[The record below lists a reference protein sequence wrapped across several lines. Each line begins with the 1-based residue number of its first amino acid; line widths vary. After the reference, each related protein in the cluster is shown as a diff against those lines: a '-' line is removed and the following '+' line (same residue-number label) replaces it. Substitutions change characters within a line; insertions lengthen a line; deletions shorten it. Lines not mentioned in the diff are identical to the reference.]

1 MVYLLRK
8 LGGPVISRAWLR
20 LLGRYRK
27 KARDPQRPR
36 AGDNQSSNLS
46 APLCLVK
53 CKSGLS
59 SHRKNNHLRC
69 KCIRIR
75 HLRRHL
81 AKLFSVAKATKAAM
95 LERVPP
101 PNI

>member
-8 LGGPVISRAWLR
+8 LGGPRIGLAPASWTVQ
-20 LLGRYRK
+20 K
-27 KARDPQRPR
+27 KRPRPPEAR

-46 APLCLVK
+46 APLGLVK
-53 CKSGLS
+53 GKTGPDAN
-59 SHRKNNHLRC
+59 RENEPMRC

-81 AKLFSVAKATKAAM
+81 AKPFSVAKATKPAM